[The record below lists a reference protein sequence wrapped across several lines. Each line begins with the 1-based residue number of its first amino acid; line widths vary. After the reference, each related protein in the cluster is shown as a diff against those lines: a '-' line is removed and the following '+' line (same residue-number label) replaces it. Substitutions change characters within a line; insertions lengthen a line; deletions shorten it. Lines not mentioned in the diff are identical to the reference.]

1 LQEKTE
7 EEKNVVAEKPNK
19 KRRDGWSTRL
29 ERKPDVGTCVTI
41 GSPGVAGGW
50 LLCCLGYGIL
60 LGYGIIIPYP
70 WYGIALAYTHIYV
83 CDFKSLKIIFYVIT
97 FHKFYRALF
106 TYKK

>member
-1 LQEKTE
+1 LVHEAGEKTGRGYVCDDRE
-7 EEKNVVAEKPNK
+7 S
-19 KRRDGWSTRL
+19 RRGRRL
-29 ERKPDVGTCVTI
+29 AAVLPRVWNIARV
-41 GSPGVAGGW
+41 W
-50 LLCCLGYGIL
+50 N
-60 LGYGIIIPYP
+60 IIPYP